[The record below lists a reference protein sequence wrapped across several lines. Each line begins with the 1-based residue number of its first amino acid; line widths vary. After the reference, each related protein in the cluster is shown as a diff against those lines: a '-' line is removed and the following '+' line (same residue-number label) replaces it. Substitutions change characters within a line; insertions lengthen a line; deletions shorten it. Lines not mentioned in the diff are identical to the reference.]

1 VSIRALIVDDE
12 PLARERIR
20 QLLSGET
27 GVEVAGECRN
37 GAEALAAIRAG
48 APDLVFLDIQMPE
61 MDGFEVLAELDPARL
76 PALVFVTAYDQYALK
91 AFDLHAV
98 DYLLKPF
105 DGKRFREA
113 LGRARDRLAA
123 RDSADVGRRVLA
135 LLSDV
140 QQRRRYLR
148 RFAVRSAGRVV
159 LVPARDVEAIEADG
173 NYMRLHCAG
182 QSHTIRETMDELVG
196 SLDPQRFIRVH
207 RSWVVNVDQI
217 QELQSW
223 FHGAHSLVLRH
234 GRRVPVGRKYTEV
247 IAGLLHNNP

>member
-1 VSIRALIVDDE
+1 V
-12 PLARERIR
+12 R
-20 QLLSGET
+20 QLLAGEAD
-27 GVEVAGECRN
+27 VEVAGECRS

-48 APDLVFLDIQMPE
+48 APDLVFFDIQMPE

-91 AFDLHAV
+91 AFDFHAV

-105 DGKRFREA
+105 DGRRFREA
-113 LGRARDRLAA
+113 LARARERLAA
-123 RDSADVGRRVLA
+123 RDTADVGRRVLA

-140 QQRRRYLR
+140 QQRRRYLQ

-173 NYMRLHCAG
+173 NYMQLHCASG

-223 FHGAHSLVLRH
+223 FHGAHVLVLRH
-234 GRRVPVGRKYTEV
+234 GRHVPVGRKYSEV
-247 IAGLLHNNP
+247 IAGLLRNNP